1 MLFFL
6 AVACVD
12 VLDLKYTF
20 KGQELLEGVLECPPC
35 QHGLCDRAVVA
46 EGIVVKS
53 VLQFLRIKQIVRKP
67 NRLPGYN
74 VDHFC
79 KNGSAQ
85 CIYAR
90 ICNGICPDEC
100 GDFVKK
106 AIETIVV
113 QYTIRIP
120 IGHVIDRNKIGPHT
134 VGSVVQ
140 NKEPAKNSVR
150 EALNIL
156 ILHIIPE
163 ICKIDQ
169 IFKSLVIF

>member
-1 MLFFL
+1 M
-6 AVACVD
+6 
-12 VLDLKYTF
+12 LDLKYTF
-20 KGQELLEGVLECPPC
+20 KGQELLGGVLECPPC

-46 EGIVVKS
+46 EGIVAKS

-100 GDFVKK
+100 GDF
-106 AIETIVV
+106 IEEGVEMIIVQQTV
-113 QYTIRIP
+113 RIP
-120 IGHVIDRNKIGPHT
+120 VGHIIDRNKIGPHT
-134 VGSVVQ
+134 VGRIVQ
-140 NKEPAKNSVR
+140 NKEPAKNTVR
-150 EALNIL
+150 ETVDIL
-156 ILHIIPE
+156 ILHIVPE
-163 ICKIDQ
+163 ICQLDQ
-169 IFKSLVIF
+169 VFKRLVVL